1 MTNSESPIGILP
13 DGSENYGN
21 GIIGPSEADVKLA
34 NQFSNELAAE
44 NIVVASK
51 GSLLGRIAEA
61 TLGRIPKP
69 LRRFAIPAAVLAPL
83 IAAACG
89 EGNDTEPKVQNGANL
104 TPPGATEPIP
114 PTLAPVETSTSTPP
128 LTPEVKQ
135 EVPCEILPQEFCSQ
149 AERVVFTHEY
159 LDPPVSETYIALNLP
174 EGVPILS
181 PVDGL
186 VEPLEESGD
195 PFSGLLLW
203 IRYQG
208 RYDDKIA
215 PFIRGD
221 IRVDS
226 MVQRNVK
233 KGDIIGYTGNTGVRN
248 LGASLL
254 FTVGMETP
262 TGPATNE
269 EFLRELFH

>member
-1 MTNSESPIGILP
+1 MEERLGERQGPLQQRVSRRAMLTLLAEGLTAGAIL
-13 DGSENYGN
+13 
-21 GIIGPSEADVKLA
+21 
-34 NQFSNELAAE
+34 
-44 NIVVASK
+44 
-51 GSLLGRIAEA
+51 
-61 TLGRIPKP
+61 
-69 LRRFAIPAAVLAPL
+69 
-83 IAAACG
+83 AACG
-89 EGNDTEPKVQNGANL
+89 GGRGTEPRVQNGATL
-104 TPPGATEPIP
+104 APPGATEPLT
-114 PTLAPVETSTSTPP
+114 PTTAPTEAPTVAPTA
-128 LTPEVKQ
+128 TPEVKQ
-135 EVPCEILPQEFCSQ
+135 EVPCEVLPQEYCSQ

-159 LDPPVSETYIALNLP
+159 LNPPVSETYIAFNLP
-174 EGVPILS
+174 EGIPIFS

-233 KGDIIGYTGNTGVRN
+233 KGDVIGYTGNTGVRN

-262 TGPATNE
+262 NGPATNE
-269 EFLRELFH
+269 EFLRELFPAAFEIPIQGAFSQEKPGIPNISISYDPTPRY